1 MALFIIGLPVLILE
15 ISLGQCYQ
23 VGNVGVFG
31 KMHARYRGVGIASV
45 FCGFILVTYYS
56 MLLSWVSNGKFPV
69 SLHIMNKQL
78 C

>member
-1 MALFIIGLPVLILE
+1 MALFLVGLPVLILE

-31 KMHARYRGVGIASV
+31 KMHPRYRGVGMASV

-56 MLLSWVSNGKFPV
+56 MLLAWVANGKLTY
-69 SLHIMNKQL
+69 S
-78 C
+78 